1 MSASQPQMERNV
13 IQWVGWHK
21 VSTLVL
27 LRQLGP
33 KVFTTPRTKIL
44 LSSWFSETLLLKR
57 VLAQTLIFKLI
68 ATENIFIL
76 RILNY

>member
-1 MSASQPQMERNV
+1 MSASQLQMERNV

-44 LSSWFSETLLLKR
+44 LSS
-57 VLAQTLIFKLI
+57 
-68 ATENIFIL
+68 
-76 RILNY
+76 